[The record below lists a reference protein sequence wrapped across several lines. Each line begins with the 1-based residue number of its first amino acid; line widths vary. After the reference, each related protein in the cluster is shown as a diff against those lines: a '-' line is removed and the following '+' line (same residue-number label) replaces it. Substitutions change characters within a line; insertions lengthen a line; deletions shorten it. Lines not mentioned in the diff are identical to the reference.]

1 MNSILK
7 NLLLLIAL
15 GGSLAACKKD
25 EETPPSNNPPVNEEE
40 LITTL
45 LLTFTDQE
53 IPANVYELR
62 FTDVDGDG
70 GIAPVIQGDTLPANR
85 AFNLTVRVLDESA
98 APPEEITEEI
108 EAEDEDHQ
116 FFFQPTGT
124 TLLVSYADSDA
135 NSLPVGLVNTAST
148 AAPGLGTLTVT
159 LRHLPNKTAAGVSTG
174 DITNAGGETDIEV
187 TFPVIVD

>member
-1 MNSILK
+1 MNSISK

-53 IPANVYELR
+53 IPANAYELR

-85 AFNLTVRVLDESA
+85 AFNLTVRVLDESGA
-98 APPEEITEEI
+98 TPEEITAEI

-116 FFFQPTGT
+116 FFFRPTGT
-124 TLLVSYADSDA
+124 TLLVNYVDSDA
-135 NSLPVGLVNTAST
+135 NGLPVGLIKTAST
-148 AAPGLGTLTVT
+148 AAPGSGTLTVT
-159 LRHLPNKTAAGVSTG
+159 LRHLPNKSASGVSAG

-187 TFPVIVD
+187 DLPVIID

>member
-1 MNSILK
+1 MNSISK
-7 NLLLLIAL
+7 NLLLLVAL
-15 GGSLAACKKD
+15 GALLAACKKD

-53 IPANVYELR
+53 IAANTYELR
-62 FTDVDGDG
+62 FTDTDGDG
-70 GIAPVIQGDTLPANR
+70 GNAPVITGDTLPANR
-85 AFNLTVRVLDESA
+85 AFNMTVRVLDESGA
-98 APPEEITEEI
+98 TPDEITEEI

-116 FFFQPTGT
+116 FFFQPAGT

-135 NSLPVGLVNTAST
+135 NGLPVGLINTAST

-159 LRHLPNKTAAGVSTG
+159 LRHLPNKTAAGVSVG
-174 DITNAGGETDIEV
+174 DITNAAGETDIEV
-187 TFPVIVD
+187 TFPVVID